1 MSLLLDAY
9 NLLIA
14 PGNPMNFDD
23 NLVFL
28 YFIPENLPDGS
39 KSEDAPVLV
48 KITNIQ
54 NGRGNFASNRSN
66 SLSAT
71 VQVQIWYNYDDELA
85 DQYDEVLNDYMEF
98 NGFYPMDTSYVS
110 KDPDVEKLFLTTKFR
125 KTQYS

>member
-39 KSEDAPVLV
+39 KSADAPVLV

-54 NGRGNFASNRSN
+54 NARGSFASNRSN
-66 SLSAT
+66 SFSSA
-71 VQVQIWYNYDDELA
+71 VQVQIWYNYDDALA
-85 DQYDEVLNDYMEF
+85 DQYDEILNDYMET
-98 NGFYPMDTSYVS
+98 NGFYPMDTSYIAR
-110 KDPDVEKLFLTTKFR
+110 DPDVAKLYLTTKFR
-125 KTQYS
+125 KTQY